1 VGLSTLVPYMVLN
14 IMAAILALT
23 LLIFTAIQGSL
34 FHQDLCVSSPEL
46 VFTVVSLQ
54 KISRFLPEAINIF
67 VFPRYF

>member
-34 FHQDLCVSSPEL
+34 FHQDLCVSSPEV

-54 KISRFLPEAINIF
+54 KISSFCQRIF
-67 VFPRYF
+67 FIYVFPMDF